1 MIKKVI
7 KISAFGLALFAAHSC
22 NDQLEITD
30 PNRLSTGSF
39 YKTQDHAIAAV
50 DAIYNVMII
59 DGMYQR
65 ITPATNDGRSD
76 EIYSRGGFSAWE
88 LPANFIAPTTEVF
101 MSFIWRDHYIMAN
114 RANQALERIPTIP
127 EVDEALRSRLL
138 GQAYFLRAL
147 AYFDLTNFFE
157 IPPLVL
163 RTYSGEDQSELYPS
177 NKDITQADIY
187 LQVELD
193 LTQAIGLLPDSYST
207 VTGPDNG
214 HVGRAT
220 RGAARSLMG
229 KVLLYQGKHAEA
241 LPYFKDVVDS
251 QIYNLGNY
259 FDLISQDPA
268 VEASVPERIFWV
280 EFTQSTNPNF
290 NWGGDPNTGWRQF
303 SALAPTYS
311 IADFGDYGPTDF
323 LLNEMKE
330 ELTIDGKLDPRYRAT
345 ILSYEPTEGDVTGYG
360 RPWVETVPP
369 GENAADYFVRPFDL
383 KGIKK
388 YTLASTGGDW
398 ATAGMNY
405 HLIRFADVLLMY
417 AECLANTG
425 NIPAAA
431 TQVQRVRNRA
441 NLPDREAEFATYTL
455 PQFMEQLA
463 HERIMELPIE
473 GSRWYDIKRWGW
485 LDDPTRLD
493 QLKQN
498 DPEFQNFVPSRKYI
512 AVPQAELDVN
522 PNLVGNTVNLTN

>member
-1 MIKKVI
+1 MLKKVI

-22 NDQLEITD
+22 NNQLEITD

-39 YKTQDHAIAAV
+39 YKTPGQAVAAV
-50 DAIYNVMII
+50 DAIYNTMII

-88 LPANFIAPTTEVF
+88 LPANFIAPTTEAF
-101 MSFIWRDHYIMAN
+101 MQFIWRDHYIMIN
-114 RANQALERIPTIP
+114 RANQALEQVPIIPGV
-127 EVDEALRSRLL
+127 EEALRNRLM

-147 AYFDLTNFFE
+147 AYFGLANFFE

-177 NKDITQADIY
+177 NKDVTQADVY
-187 LQVELD
+187 HQVELD
-193 LTQAIGLLPDSYST
+193 LAEAINLLPDSYT
-207 VTGPDNG
+207 AVTGPDNG

-229 KVLLYQGKHAEA
+229 KVLLYQGKHDEA
-241 LPYFKDVVDS
+241 LPYFRDVVESNLYD
-251 QIYNLGNY
+251 LGNY
-259 FDLISQDPA
+259 ADLISQDPA

-280 EFTQSTNPNF
+280 EFTQSTNPNP
-290 NWGGDPNTGWRQF
+290 NWGGDPNSGWRQF
-303 SALAPTYS
+303 TALAPTYS

-323 LLNEMKE
+323 LINEMTE
-330 ELTIDGKLDPRYRAT
+330 ELTVDGKLDPRYRAT
-345 ILSYEPTEGDVTGYG
+345 ILSYEPDEGDVTGYG
-360 RPWVETVPP
+360 RPWVESAPAGQNP
-369 GENAADYFVRPFDL
+369 ANYFIRPFNL

-388 YTLASTGGDW
+388 YTLAATGGDW
-398 ATAGMNY
+398 NFAGMNY
-405 HLIRFADVLLMY
+405 HIIRFADVLLMY

-425 NIPAAA
+425 NIPGAAA
-431 TQVQRVRNRA
+431 QVQRVRDRA
-441 NLPDREAEFATYTL
+441 NLPDREAEFAAYTL

-485 LDDPTRLD
+485 LDDPARLA
-493 QLKQN
+493 QLKIN

-512 AVPQAELDVN
+512 AVPQSELDVN
-522 PNLVGNTVNLTN
+522 KNLVGNAVNLNN